1 LHAPELTVPLVP
13 RRRIVGV
20 SFRAMHSARRG
31 MGSDVAGSRPYRPGD
46 DVYAIDWNA
55 SARLSS
61 ARGTPEFIV
70 RERYAEEAPRVVV
83 VRDRRPEMSLFPP
96 SFPWLSKPEAMRVAS
111 EVLTVSAGAMR
122 GLIGYL
128 DFDGEEPA
136 WEPPRHVRRMF
147 GEPTMNGSYHA
158 PRDNVGRALTF
169 LAHLRGVL
177 PAGSFVFVLSD
188 FLELPPEHAWLAALE
203 HRWDVVPIV
212 VQDAVWEQSFPDVSG
227 IAVPFADPTT
237 GDVRYVRLNARE
249 AAERKAANERRWEEV
264 LNGLRVLD
272 LDPVVISSSEPDDVV
287 TAFLSWGEERR
298 AKRTW

>member
-1 LHAPELTVPLVP
+1 MHAPELTVPLVP

-46 DVYAIDWNA
+46 DVYSIDWNA

-96 SFPWLSKPEAMRVAS
+96 PFPWLSKPAAMRVVS
-111 EVLTVSAGAMR
+111 EVLTVSAGALR
-122 GLIGYL
+122 GLIGFL
-128 DFDGEEPA
+128 DFDGEEPS
-136 WEPPRHVRRMF
+136 WDPPRHVRRIF
-147 GEPTMNGSYHA
+147 GDISMNGSFTA
-158 PRDNVGRALTF
+158 PSDNLGRALTF

-177 PAGSFVFVLSD
+177 PAGSFIFVISD
-188 FLELPPEHAWLAALE
+188 FLELPPEDAWLAALE
-203 HRWDVVPIV
+203 HRWDVVPVV
-212 VQDAVWEQSFPDVSG
+212 VQDPVWEQSFPDVSG
-227 IAVPFADPTT
+227 IAVPFADPNT
-237 GDVRYVRLNARE
+237 GDVRYARLSARE
-249 AAERKAANERRWEEV
+249 ADERKRANEDRWRQL
-264 LNGLRVLD
+264 LNGLQILD
-272 LDPVVISSSEPDDVV
+272 LDPVVISSSDPDDVV
-287 TAFLSWGEERR
+287 SAFLSWAEERR